1 MKEGWEIKQLKDVI
15 IAIKD
20 GGTPSRTK
28 PEYFGGDISW
38 CVVKDIQSE
47 IYSTKETLTELGL
60 SKCSARIWPINSVI
74 ISLGATIGQ
83 VGITRIPVATKQ
95 GISGIVLNET
105 ILIPE
110 FLVYFLNFKKE
121 FIQKA
126 ASGTTIK
133 EVRPSKLAEILQIPL
148 PSIPEQQRIVSII
161 DKAFE
166 AIDKA
171 IENTQKNLQ
180 NAKDLFE
187 SYLNSV
193 FENGGEGWVEKKL
206 DEIASFR
213 NGINFTKSSKGEEI
227 KIVGVRDFQNNFW
240 IPFNDLESVILDG
253 VLQEID
259 KLKEYDILTVRS
271 NGNPALIGRT
281 LLATEVEG
289 KISHS
294 GFTIRIRLNN
304 LNIVL
309 PALLCRYLKTQKTR
323 QQLIEQGNG
332 IGIKSLNQG
341 SLSSLIIPFPN
352 SIDDQH
358 AIINKINALQ
368 TEMQKSELAY
378 RRKLD
383 KLVELKKSVLNKA
396 FAGEL

>member
-148 PSIPEQQRIVSII
+148 PSLPEQQRIVSII

-171 IENTQKNLQ
+171 LENTQKNLQ
-180 NAKDLFE
+180 NAKELFE
-187 SYLNSV
+187 SYLNESINNNSWEDKNFV
-193 FENGGEGWVEKKL
+193 DICEISSKLIDPRKSEYQNLIHIGAGNIETKTGVLLGLKTAKEENLISGKFLFDESTVLYSKIRPYLIKVVNCDFIGLCSADIYPLKPFKNMVIKDFLYFVLLSKRFTEYAILGSQRAGMPKVNRDHLFSYKLKIPPLEEQLILVEKFNRISSETKAIESKYQQKL
-206 DEIASFR
+206 R
-213 NGINFTKSSKGEEI
+213 
-227 KIVGVRDFQNNFW
+227 
-240 IPFNDLESVILDG
+240 DLE
-253 VLQEID
+253 
-259 KLKEYDILTVRS
+259 
-271 NGNPALIGRT
+271 
-281 LLATEVEG
+281 
-289 KISHS
+289 
-294 GFTIRIRLNN
+294 
-304 LNIVL
+304 
-309 PALLCRYLKTQKTR
+309 
-323 QQLIEQGNG
+323 
-332 IGIKSLNQG
+332 
-341 SLSSLIIPFPN
+341 
-352 SIDDQH
+352 
-358 AIINKINALQ
+358 
-368 TEMQKSELAY
+368 
-378 RRKLD
+378 
-383 KLVELKKSVLNKA
+383 ELKKSILNRA